1 MDGEYYKN
9 NDCGVMHHTIDDV
22 VSEINRVLQV
32 QKKRIYVL
40 IQVKKNNTNL
50 VWMILLRMMDNT

>member
-1 MDGEYYKN
+1 MNAEYYKN

-50 VWMILLRMMDNT
+50 VWMILLRMNNNT